1 MKILITIF
9 SSCISFLLIA
19 QSPAKILYFNQ
30 FLDTAD
36 SSSATIKGWL
46 VQENQRWKLTL
57 RIIATNA
64 VLSQGYYL
72 DPEMQ
77 VADGILEFWYE
88 NGVKKSEEHYT
99 NGKPHGK
106 WKTWDEV
113 GRLSDTS
120 LYLNGKLIKLARW
133 TFYENDSLK
142 MTQFVDLPNKKTYVK
157 YYYEEGGL
165 RDDVEF
171 FDDKEIE
178 RKSYFSNGQLKLDS
192 KKDKKGKQ
200 TYIKRFSETGEEI
213 SEKEYQKQLQQ
224 QQQKIRER
232 FAALIPEFKSGE
244 LGFQMYLTQN
254 LKIPQRVI
262 RENMDIDE
270 VKITFSLNQHG
281 RAHNIVV
288 DGVNDPEFMDVITKF
303 FETSPSWDMKG
314 LDKYGPLTY
323 KIKFLH

>member
-1 MKILITIF
+1 MKIFATIF
-9 SSCISFLLIA
+9 FSCISFLLTA

-30 FLDTAD
+30 YLEAAD
-36 SSSATIKGWL
+36 SSSATIKGWM
-46 VQENQRWKLTL
+46 VQENQRWKVTL
-57 RIIATNA
+57 RNIKSNA
-64 VLSQGYYL
+64 VLMQGYFL
-72 DPEMQ
+72 DTEMQ
-77 VADGILEFWYE
+77 IADGILEFWYE
-88 NGVKKSEEHYT
+88 DGVKKSEELYT
-99 NGKPHGK
+99 NGKPHGT
-106 WKTWDEV
+106 WKTWDED

-120 LYLNGKLIKLARW
+120 LYLSGRQIILVRW
-133 TFYENDSLK
+133 SFYENDSLK
-142 MTQFVDLPNKKTYVK
+142 MNQFVDLPNKKSHVK
-157 YYYEEGGL
+157 YYYEEGGIK
-165 RDDVEF
+165 DDVEF
-171 FDDKEIE
+171 FDDKEIG
-178 RKSYFSNGQLKLDS
+178 RKSYYANGQLKLDS

-262 RENMDIDE
+262 RENTDIDE

-303 FETSPSWDMKG
+303 FETIPSWDMKG

-323 KIKFLH
+323 KIKFIH